1 MKRIALLTVLV
12 CLLLVVGCSRGLSP
26 SVTESSGLKPLAV
39 FYGRY
44 QSQHRG
50 KPPEKESEFR
60 KFLDALPASELLSFN
75 VKSIDE
81 ILVSPRDHQP
91 YTILYGFPK
100 GPPEGPGGVPIIAY
114 EQTGVGGRRLVAS
127 SLGGVEEVD
136 EARFQKLV
144 PSAP

>member
-81 ILVSPRDHQP
+81 ITTVRLTNFVFVPTALAALP
-91 YTILYGFPK
+91 YDDK
-100 GPPEGPGGVPIIAY
+100 
-114 EQTGVGGRRLVAS
+114 
-127 SLGGVEEVD
+127 
-136 EARFQKLV
+136 
-144 PSAP
+144 